1 MAALD
6 WFSPAA
12 VAPAPAPARPPRGR
26 PAPGAVPAPRR
37 RAAPRRL
44 TGGIVWISV
53 LAVLLAGVV
62 AVNVA
67 VLRVNVGLTNL
78 DKQEQLL
85 QAQNDALASQ
95 VSSAGAALKIE
106 ATARRLGL
114 VPALGTDTS
123 YIDLGTHAAKP

>member
-6 WFSPAA
+6 WFSPA
-12 VAPAPAPARPPRGR
+12 VVAPAPARPLRRR
-26 PAPGAVPAPRR
+26 PAPVAVPAPRR
-37 RAAPRRL
+37 RAAGRRL

-53 LAVLLAGVV
+53 LAVLLAGIV

-67 VLRVNVGLTNL
+67 VLRVNVGLTKL
-78 DKQEQLL
+78 DKQQQLL

-95 VSSAGAALKIE
+95 VSSAGASLKIE

-114 VPALGTDTS
+114 VPAPGTDTT
-123 YIDLGTHAAKP
+123 YIDLGSHAAKP